1 MNGRLRIALC
11 AATATFLTA
20 LCLWPLVIP
29 SGWLFQALA
38 LLLVVCGVG
47 TLLRRISAPRTL
59 VPLVQLLTVVLLL
72 TAMFASSQALLGCLP
87 GPAAWTEFSDLLNS
101 GFNSMN
107 QYAAPAPALPGLR
120 LILVGAVVLIGL
132 VVDALAAT
140 YQRVALTGLPLL
152 ALYSVGTGLHDKGP
166 LWIWFLL
173 SSLGYLAL
181 LMVEGRDRLA
191 RWGRVFHGTP
201 ATLAGVSG
209 GNPLRAIGYRIG
221 AIGVV
226 VGLLLPLGL
235 PSFGSG
241 LVGHLGGSGDGLG
254 NSIITSVNPLAS
266 LAQTL
271 DQSSNRT
278 VLTYTTNSTSVAYQY
293 LRIVDLNEFN
303 GVAWTTGTQ
312 KVEPLPNQLPAPQGL
327 TPAVQQADMR
337 TDITTQAGYNQQ
349 WLPMP
354 YPATDVTVNG
364 DWDYEAEG
372 RTLIGADS
380 GTNAGGRS
388 YTVTSLILNPTA
400 AQLQDAPAPPAA
412 FLKTYTAL
420 PAHMPASVKA
430 DALQVTQGATSAY
443 AKAVALQDWF
453 TTGGGF
459 SYNTQISGDTGTNAI
474 AEFLV
479 NKQGFCVQFAATMA
493 AMART
498 LGIPARVVIGFTP
511 GSQQSDGSWV
521 VGTKNAH
528 AWPELYFSGI
538 GWLRFE
544 PTPGIG
550 VAPGYSLNSASS
562 TAAPTPGASA
572 GSTAGAAPK
581 PTGAPACP
589 RIEQRQGGCTPAKAQ
604 AAASAAQSSQL
615 SDPLLPAIVAAALV
629 LLVLLLLVPM
639 VWRLRLR
646 RRRMRPRSP
655 ELSEQ
660 QVLDA
665 WRELLDSAWD
675 LGITPDEAET
685 PRRTVARINELGGLD
700 TDRRAAA
707 GRLALA
713 TEQVLYAPFPAA
725 SATLR
730 EDVLSVRSGLRESV
744 GRGARARAV
753 LLPASRR
760 RLHEQLRAAVGRA
773 YRKVVGTP
781 LETAARRTRSAAGRF
796 RRRGDGTAG
805 Q

>member
-1 MNGRLRIALC
+1 MNGRIRIALC
-11 AATATFLTA
+11 AAMATFLTA
-20 LCLWPLVIP
+20 LCLWPLVTP
-29 SGWLFQALA
+29 AGWLFQALA

-47 TLLRRISAPRTL
+47 TVLRRISAPRAL
-59 VPLVQLLTVVLLL
+59 VPLVQLLALVLLL
-72 TAMFASSQALLGCLP
+72 TAMFAGSQALLGCLP
-87 GPAAWTEFSDLLNS
+87 GPGAWTQFSDLLNS
-101 GFNSMN
+101 GFNAMS
-107 QYAAPAPALPGLR
+107 QYAAPAPALPGLK
-120 LILVGAVVLIGL
+120 LILVGAVALIGL
-132 VVDALAAT
+132 VVDVLAAT

-152 ALYSVGTGLHDKGP
+152 ALYSVGTGLHGKGP
-166 LWIWFLL
+166 LWLWFLL
-173 SSLGYLAL
+173 SSFGYLAL

-201 ATLAGVSG
+201 ATLAGVGG

-241 LVGHLGGSGDGLG
+241 LVGNLGDSGSGLGG
-254 NSIITSVNPLAS
+254 SIITSVNPLAS

-271 DQSSNRT
+271 DQPANRT

-312 KVEPLPNQLPAPQGL
+312 KVQALPPQLPAPQGL
-327 TPAVQQADMR
+327 STSVQQADMR
-337 TDITTQAGYNQQ
+337 TDITTESGYDQQ

-354 YPATDVTVNG
+354 YPATDVTVSGN
-364 DWDYEAEG
+364 WDYEAEG
-372 RTLIGADS
+372 RTLIGGDS
-380 GTNAGGRS
+380 NTNAGGRS
-388 YTVTSLILNPTA
+388 YTVTSLILNPTT

-420 PAHMPASVKA
+420 PAHMPASVKE
-430 DALQVTQGATSAY
+430 DALQVTQGATSNY
-443 AKAVALQDWF
+443 AKAVALQNWF
-453 TTGGGF
+453 TTTGGF
-459 SYNTQISGDTGTNAI
+459 SYNTQVAGDTGTNAI
-474 AEFLV
+474 AEFLI

-511 GSQQSDGSWV
+511 GTQQSDGSWV

-528 AWPELYFSGI
+528 AWPELYFSGV

-550 VAPGYSLNSASS
+550 VAPGYSLNSGSSTVTPTSGASS
-562 TAAPTPGASA
+562 TA
-572 GSTAGAAPK
+572 STGAAPK
-581 PTGAPACP
+581 STGAPGCP
-589 RIEQRQGGCTPAKAQ
+589 RIEQRQGGCTAAKPE
-604 AAASAAQSSQL
+604 AATTAAGSTRL
-615 SDPLLPAIVAAALV
+615 NDPLLPAIAAAALV
-629 LLVLLLLVPM
+629 LLVLLLVPM

-646 RRRMRPRSP
+646 RRRMRPRGP

-685 PRRTVARINELGGLD
+685 PRRTVARLNEIGNLD
-700 TDRRAAA
+700 TDRQAAA

-725 SATLR
+725 STTLR

-744 GRGARARAV
+744 GRWARARAV

-760 RLHEQLRAAVGRA
+760 RLQEQLRAAVDRSF
-773 YRKVVGTP
+773 RKVVSAP
-781 LETAARRTRSAAGRF
+781 LETAARRSRSAARRIF
-796 RRRGDGTAG
+796 RRGDRTAG